1 MGTDQEKVEK
11 PAEKETEVKND
22 SIRQDYAFAS
32 DVKLKECKYCR
43 VMIPKQARVCPNCK
57 MILKSYTF
65 LKVVAVVLVFGV
77 IVVGVAFG
85 LKPVEPAEEAVA
97 VTETVAQEEVK
108 ASASNKEEQVEVP
121 KSVVR
126 NDSVGENAASDK
138 DDADNKTIVEDK
150 SLVEDKPD
158 SGEKDV
164 TEDKSV
170 SGGKDATEDKSNSGE
185 KDAIEDKFGT
195 DEKDG
200 IEEKEA
206 REDQTDAETKDGKGE
221 KSDSEDEDTADLE
234 DKSEEKEKNTTEDSE
249 QEFDGKSVM
258 APREIDENEAA
269 FRADCV
275 QRKYKSLLRDEAYLE
290 TAVLVMEAEVIC
302 QVDGGLFDENVYY
315 LCMEEENSNECFYIV
330 RDDRETDETLI
341 LKGDIITVYGQLF
354 GTCKLPAYL
363 VETRPTVPAI
373 SMLSYD
379 LLEE

>member
-11 PAEKETEVKND
+11 SAEKETEVKND

-65 LKVVAVVLVFGV
+65 LKVVAAILVFGV

-97 VTETVAQEEVK
+97 VTETVAQEEVMEP
-108 ASASNKEEQVEVP
+108 ASNEEEQIEEL
-121 KSVVR
+121 KSAAG
-126 NDSVGENAASDK
+126 NGSAKENAANDK
-138 DDADNKTIVEDK
+138 GDAENKAIAENI

-164 TEDKSV
+164 KEDKSA
-170 SGGKDATEDKSNSGE
+170 SEE
-185 KDAIEDKFGT
+185 KDAAEDQSGT
-195 DEKDG
+195 VEKDDT
-200 IEEKEA
+200 
-206 REDQTDAETKDGKGE
+206 EDQSDA
-221 KSDSEDEDTADLE
+221 E

-249 QEFDGKSVM
+249 QEYDDKPVM
-258 APREIDENEAA
+258 ASREIDADEAA

-275 QRKYKSLLRDEAYLE
+275 QRKYKGLLRDEAYLE

-315 LCMEEENSNECFYIV
+315 LCMEEENGNECYYII

-341 LKGDIITVYGQLF
+341 LEGDIITVYGRLF
-354 GTCKLPAYL
+354 GTCKIPAYL